1 MSKLEEM
8 RIQGI
13 RSFGPENPQ
22 RISFSTPVT
31 LILGPNGTGK
41 TTIIECLKYAV
52 TGELPPG
59 AKTGASFIHD
69 PKLTGSV
76 EVKAKVALKVKD
88 VRNCSMVAA
97 RNLVATQRGMSKA
110 PSLKTLDGAIKRVT
124 SDGEVTSRSLRVGE
138 MDTEMVNSLGAS
150 KAVFEN
156 VIFCHQEDSNWPLQ
170 EAKSVKERFDDLF
183 ASSRYVKALD
193 ALRKSRTDLEAKAR
207 EYRAELKHL
216 ARSKNEANQIQHR
229 KVDKESDLEGK
240 MEQLS
245 QVDKE
250 LDPICAQLTLYRKRY
265 KELVEYQANA
275 KSLCDQ
281 KRNLEESLKE
291 LNNKITKKF
300 EGSDEELNEAIGKA
314 DEQLAEWERSLVRNE
329 MNLKQIRSSIK
340 ANDQAKDELIIRKT
354 RLDIAVQRLNE
365 ALKKR
370 NEVIGKMAV
379 KMELTDIADKFANER
394 ELSISDVET
403 VKGHLEDAIKVLESH
418 LNKAKGTLASDGRKA
433 QSKIDESRSALARVQ
448 QSITNQESTL
458 SEIDKEWNDFNCKL
472 KRAASANSELEDVKK
487 KLDEATRSRE
497 LLKSSESESE
507 IKKSIERAQTERNS
521 YEDQIAHLDVQID
534 KAQQNAM
541 AIQKRVTL
549 ESDRMNAI
557 EAAKKLRSRHL
568 DQLELIFAGE
578 AIPQVCVKGEK
589 SANSLTREFN
599 KRFEKL
605 VSESKAIQ
613 NNLNVMQK
621 ELSKL
626 ETQMSFHR
634 KQLREKQDTMRKI
647 EESLISTCGRV
658 NLEHSLDALII
669 RKKQL
674 ESDCATEEGSLY
686 LWKKFRDRLAKE
698 SDCPLCHRGFTSEQ
712 DHIDLK
718 EEIERRIVSI
728 PVDLDC
734 KRKELQEITSQ
745 HEKIIELRPKSEEF
759 SNLREIDIPALDQ
772 RIKSTQLN
780 LDVLQSKMEKETST
794 LADVQ
799 MKESVARKLQGDM
812 AVIEKTEQEIGDLN
826 RSLDACKASHGE
838 LTQRPLEEIQEQR
851 QSLREKCKDLSSRI
865 EGLRTEMEQLS
876 KQRQNAIDKEHEL
889 KDRHLKLEKEF
900 QAVSTLNSELKRLEA
915 SKERTTNQLEKL
927 RAQLA
932 GCQANLTAA
941 EAEKRKI
948 SEEREES
955 VAFATTEWQEWRD
968 RSREFMEACELVA
981 SKYKNNSSPTEEL
994 QKVVCELAKLEAKR
1008 EELKSGEVETSEEV
1022 EQLRT
1027 AINTHQIVQR
1037 DLQDCVQLRKI
1048 QSQLGSLSNRIRDI
1062 QGKITACQS
1071 GISESTDPEEHV
1083 KELSNQEERLRQK
1096 KQVIND
1102 GITRVKTELQMM
1114 EKDLKEKYADAET
1127 EYLKKMYEL
1136 RTSEMAATDLHR
1148 YHQALDRAIMKYHE
1162 EKMNEINAIIRE
1174 LWRTTYRGND
1184 IDHIKI
1190 CSEEES
1196 LAAASR
1202 TRRTYNYRVVMV
1214 KAGSGG
1220 GAVPTRVGKYARLT
1234 TSSETPLDMRGRCS
1248 AGQKV
1253 LASLV
1258 IRLALAEVFCLQC
1271 GVLALDEPTTNLDR
1285 ENIESLAYA
1294 LTEIIKARSSQRNFQ
1309 LIVITHDEDFI
1320 ELLGRAGCAN
1330 HLQRLVRNPEGLSE
1344 IQTVR
1349 MEDQFN

>member
-22 RISFSTPVT
+22 QISFSTPVT

-69 PKLTGSV
+69 PKLTSSV

-97 RNLVATQRGMSKA
+97 RNLVATQRGTAKA
-110 PSLKTLDGAIKRVT
+110 PSLKTLDGAIKRVNP
-124 SDGEVTSRSLRVGE
+124 DGTVTSRSLRVGE
-138 MDTEMVNSLGAS
+138 MDAEMVNSLGAS

-156 VIFCHQEDSNWPLQ
+156 VVFCHQEDSNWPLQ

-216 ARSKNEANQIQHR
+216 TRSKDEANQVRHR
-229 KVDKESDLEGK
+229 KADRERDLEGK
-240 MEQLS
+240 MEELS
-245 QVDKE
+245 RVDQE
-250 LDPICAQLTLYRKRY
+250 LDPICAQLTLYRKKY
-265 KELVEYQANA
+265 KELVEYQATS
-275 KSLCDQ
+275 KSLSDQ
-281 KRNLEESLKE
+281 KRNLEEGLKE

-300 EGSDEELNEAIGKA
+300 EGSDEELNEAIEKA
-314 DEQLAEWERSLVRNE
+314 DEQLAEWQRSLIRNE
-329 MNLKQIRSSIK
+329 TNLKEIQSFVK
-340 ANDQAKDELIIRKT
+340 ANDQTKHELVISRT
-354 RLDIAVQRLNE
+354 RLDIEVQRLDE

-370 NEVIGKMAV
+370 NEVIGNLAV
-379 KMELTDIADKFANER
+379 TMELTDIADKFANER
-394 ELSISDVET
+394 ELSNSDVET
-403 VKGHLEDAIKVLESH
+403 VKRHLEDAVKISESH
-418 LNKAKGTLASDGRKA
+418 LNKAKGALESDGRKA
-433 QSKIDESRSALARVQ
+433 QKKVDEALSALVRVE
-448 QSITNQESTL
+448 QSITNQESAL
-458 SEIDKEWNDFNCKL
+458 SEYVEKWSDFDNKL
-472 KRAASANSELEDVKK
+472 KRASSASGELEAVKK
-487 KLDEATRSRE
+487 KLDEATSSRE
-497 LLKSSESESE
+497 LLESSESESE
-507 IKKSIERAQTERNS
+507 LKKSIERAQTERNS
-521 YEDQIAHLDVQID
+521 YEDQIAYLDAQID
-534 KAQQNAM
+534 KAQRNAM
-541 AIQKRVTL
+541 ANQKRVTL

-557 EAAKKLRSRHL
+557 EAARKLRSRHL
-568 DQLELIFAGE
+568 DQLEIIFAGEE
-578 AIPQVCVKGEK
+578 AIPQVNVKGGK

-605 VSESKAIQ
+605 VLESKGIQ
-613 NNLNVMQK
+613 TNLNEMQK

-626 ETQMSFHR
+626 ETQLSFHR

-658 NLEHSLDALII
+658 NLEHSLDALMI

-674 ESDCATEEGSLY
+674 EGDCATEEGSLY
-686 LWKKFRDRLAKE
+686 LWKRFRDRLAKE
-698 SDCPLCHRGFTSEQ
+698 SDCPLCHRGFTNEQ

-728 PVDLDC
+728 PLDLDS
-734 KRKELQEITSQ
+734 KRKELQELTSQ
-745 HEKIIELRPKSEEF
+745 HEKIIELRPKSVEF
-759 SNLREIDIPALDQ
+759 SNLREVDIPELDAK
-772 RIKSTQLN
+772 IKATQLN
-780 LDVLQSKMEKETST
+780 LDDLQLKMETETSK
-794 LADVQ
+794 LADIQ

-812 AVIEKTEQEIGDLN
+812 AVIEKTEQEIGDLT
-826 RSLDACKASHGE
+826 RSLDSCKGSHGE
-838 LTQRPLEEIQEQR
+838 SSKWLGVVEEKIT
-851 QSLREKCKDLSSRI
+851 KDLSSKI

-915 SKERTTNQLEKL
+915 SKERTTSQLEEL

-932 GCQANLTAA
+932 GCQASLSAA
-941 EAEKRKI
+941 EVDKRKI
-948 SEEREES
+948 IEERDES
-955 VAFATTEWQEWRD
+955 VAFATAEWQEWRE
-968 RSREFMEACELVA
+968 RIREFMEVCESVA
-981 SKYKNNSSPTEEL
+981 SKYRTNSSPIEEL
-994 QKVVCELAKLEAKR
+994 QRVARELARLEEKR
-1008 EELKSGEVETSEEV
+1008 EELKSREVDISQEV

-1037 DLQDCVQLRKI
+1037 DFQDCVQLRKL
-1048 QSQLGSLSNRIRDI
+1048 QSQLGSLSGRISDI

-1071 GISESTDPEEHV
+1071 GISESIDPEEH
-1083 KELSNQEERLRQK
+1083 
-1096 KQVIND
+1096 KQVINE

-1114 EKDLKEKYADAET
+1114 EKDLKEKYADAEA
-1127 EYLKKMYEL
+1127 EYVKKMYEF

-1162 EKMNEINAIIRE
+1162 EKMNEINEIIRE

-1196 LAAASR
+1196 LATAAASR

-1330 HLQRLVRNPEGLSE
+1330 HLQRLVRNPE
-1344 IQTVR
+1344 
-1349 MEDQFN
+1349 